1 MRLSQSLKMAVSAI
15 SANKMRSFLTTLGII
30 IGVFAVTVLVS
41 VVQGTTNQ
49 VTGQMEGLG
58 SNLLMVSIDSPRRI
72 DITIE
77 DVGAL
82 ESEAGIEIVAPVI
95 SARITVKSDSAVMQ
109 TTVEGSNQ
117 NYGQITNLNVRNGRY
132 ISELDVEW
140 RSATAV
146 IGVEVADELFGNRDI
161 VGNYMNIGGR
171 SFKVVGLLEE
181 KGTTMIG
188 SQDNKIVI
196 PITTAQRMFKQK
208 EIGTI
213 YASAQSNEMTQQAE
227 AALNAWAMRKAG
239 DEDYYSVFNQSELI
253 SIVNDVMGTL
263 TLMMGSIAGIS
274 LLVGG
279 IGIMNIMLVSVSERT
294 REIGIRKAIG
304 AKRSDIM
311 TQFLIESVIISL
323 LGGMIGLVAGA
334 LGISVIASVMGI
346 EMGLTIEVA
355 LLAAGFS
362 IFVGVVFGS
371 YPASKAS
378 KLNPIEALRYE

>member
-1 MRLSQSLKMAVSAI
+1 MAVSAI